1 MYSILFLVT
10 ASTLFHSVWQSQFV
24 CNIVADVAFI
34 VDSSAS
40 IERRNWEKMLDFIKE
55 MVKAFNV
62 GAVKTHI
69 AVVAFS
75 TDAKVEFKF
84 DALTGPSVTEEG
96 YGRLIDRIRFQGGF
110 TFIDKALL
118 LADKEVFTT
127 AAGMRPELPQIAIV
141 ITDGRQTTDQ
151 GPFSELS
158 EASLPLK
165 RKNIQVY
172 SLGIGSRVNQTQL
185 NAIASSAENVFYA
198 TSLSEI
204 TTAATALIARLCSG
218 KLGRI
223 REKLN
228 LESFKQRRRVAT
240 A

>member
-1 MYSILFLVT
+1 MNFILFLVT
-10 ASTLFHSVWQSQFV
+10 ASTLFHSIWQSQFV

-34 VDSSAS
+34 VDSSGS
-40 IERRNWEKMLDFIKE
+40 IGERNWVKMLNFMKE
-55 MVKAFNV
+55 MIKAFNV
-62 GAVKTHI
+62 GADKTHI

-75 TDAKVEFKF
+75 TNAKVEFKF
-84 DALTGPSVTEEG
+84 DNLTGPSVTEEG
-96 YGRLIDRIRFQGGF
+96 YGRLIDRIRFQKGL

-118 LADKEVFTT
+118 LADKDVFTT

-151 GPFSELS
+151 GPFRELS

-172 SLGIGSRVNQTQL
+172 SLGIGSSVNQTQL
-185 NAIASSAENVFYA
+185 NDIASSPENVFSA

-204 TTAATALIARLCSG
+204 TT
-218 KLGRI
+218 
-223 REKLN
+223 
-228 LESFKQRRRVAT
+228 VAT
-240 A
+240 AILHACVR